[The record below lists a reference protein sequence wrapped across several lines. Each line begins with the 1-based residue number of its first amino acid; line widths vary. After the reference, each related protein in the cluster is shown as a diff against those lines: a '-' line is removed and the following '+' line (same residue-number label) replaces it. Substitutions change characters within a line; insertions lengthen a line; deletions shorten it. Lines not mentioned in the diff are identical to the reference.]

1 MVYTSHL
8 VGQPLVIKHGKRTK
22 IPKTLT
28 QVTRS
33 LGKSSKWWI
42 SQPRLMKVEGSH

>member
-22 IPKTLT
+22 IPKHL
-28 QVTRS
+28 R
-33 LGKSSKWWI
+33 KWLVRWEI
-42 SQPRLMKVEGSH
+42 IQMVDFPATFDESGG

>member
-1 MVYTSHL
+1 MVYTSRL

-28 QVTRS
+28 QVTRT
-33 LGKSSKWWI
+33 GKIIQMVDFPATFDES
-42 SQPRLMKVEGSH
+42 GG